1 MKKEQTLAQEKLS
14 EVMKT
19 EQTLAQEKL
28 SEARKYLEKLKLTEK
43 ADEFMGRDDV
53 RKTIRDSYARLEE
66 VLNSE
71 IEGMEVRRQRIAK
84 RIYST
89 LIEEDFSFDV
99 KANLLCN
106 VTRAIKI
113 MEEFAPVDEN
123 MSLFWNNAFTNE
135 ADGKLLEMIKIIC
148 RGMSNSLIREFL
160 DTVEILSSIPRT
172 LAEDAMDEFFVKAPA
187 TVIDFEKYTKV

>member
-1 MKKEQTLAQEKLS
+1 MKK
-14 EVMKT
+14 

-53 RKTIRDSYARLEE
+53 KETIHSSYARLEE

-71 IEGMEVRRQRIAK
+71 IEVMEAKKQKIAK
-84 RIYST
+84 RIYCT
-89 LIEEDFSFDV
+89 LIEEDDFSFAV
-99 KANLLCN
+99 KANLFCN

-148 RGMSNSLIREFL
+148 RGMSNSLIMEFL
-160 DTVEILSSIPRT
+160 DMVGFLSSIPRT

-187 TVIDFEKYTKV
+187 TVIDFEKHTKV